1 MQNTTD
7 TKTDNV
13 STPTTPVEGSTM
25 NTTTATPAVEAVVTT
40 GTEVVTTEVSTNEVT
55 PSSDAASTDVA
66 TTIVTETTSTATT
79 STTNEGEVTDSAPAP
94 VVANSAASYR
104 RQVLTQYGIAFV
116 IIALMGGALWYMLE
130 EQGRVKTGFF
140 DDIKSL
146 VIAKPAAA
154 KVNGT
159 KIDLALYEKNYAQ
172 LVQGAAA
179 QGLDANDPTVAAE
192 MKKQSI
198 DILVN
203 SELLRQAATEAGVVV
218 TDEQING
225 RYAEL
230 VQSQGDETKLVAR
243 MTELGITKESLLGDI
258 KNEIL
263 IQTHLTAA
271 VDTSKIVVTKE
282 EVEALYNSVAS
293 NPEVEVP
300 PLADVQPQ
308 IEQEIKFGKEQELIS
323 GYIETLK
330 TNATIEVLI

>member
-1 MQNTTD
+1 
-7 TKTDNV
+7 
-13 STPTTPVEGSTM
+13 
-25 NTTTATPAVEAVVTT
+25 
-40 GTEVVTTEVSTNEVT
+40 
-55 PSSDAASTDVA
+55 
-66 TTIVTETTSTATT
+66 
-79 STTNEGEVTDSAPAP
+79 
-94 VVANSAASYR
+94 
-104 RQVLTQYGIAFV
+104 
-116 IIALMGGALWYMLE
+116 MGGALWYMLE

-146 VIAKPAAA
+146 VIAEPAAA

-179 QGLDANDPTVAAE
+179 QGLDANDPAVAAE

-225 RYAEL
+225 RYTEL

-243 MTELGITKESLLGDI
+243 MTELGITKESLLSDI

-271 VDTSKIVVTKE
+271 VDTSKIVVTDE
-282 EVEALYNSVAS
+282 EVLALYNSVAS
-293 NPEVEVP
+293 NKDVQVP
-300 PLADVQPQ
+300 PLADVRPQ

-330 TNATIEVLI
+330 AKATIEVLI